1 MCYSEGIEKFF
12 TDSLVVPSST
22 VCLFSLI
29 IMLSRF
35 QMELRMKELLD
46 TCPDWYAHCFLEL
59 KLLR

>member
-1 MCYSEGIEKFF
+1 MCTFFFSMCYSEGIEKFF

-46 TCPDWYAHCFLEL
+46 TCPD
-59 KLLR
+59 